1 MMNEHVIKIFTI
13 GFTGSSAEHFFERL
27 KRAGVKKV
35 IDTRLW
41 AGSQLSGFAKKKD
54 LPYFLRELAEA
65 DYEYRQEL
73 APSEDILKAYK
84 DGRINWDDYEVQ
96 YVQLIDHRNI
106 ANILRPEEVSE
117 ACFLCACKT
126 EHNCHRRL
134 LAEYLE
140 REWDTPVEIV
150 HL

>member
-1 MMNEHVIKIFTI
+1 MMNDAKIKIFTI
-13 GFTGSSAEHFFERL
+13 GFTGSSAENFFGRL

-54 LPYFLRELAEA
+54 LPYFLKELAGA

-84 DGRINWDDYEVQ
+84 DNRISWDDYEVQ
-96 YVQLIDHRNI
+96 YMQLIGHRNI
-106 ANILRPEEVSE
+106 SQILSPEEVDN

-134 LAEYLE
+134 LAEYLK
-140 REWDTPVEIV
+140 REWDGPVEV
-150 HL
+150 LHL